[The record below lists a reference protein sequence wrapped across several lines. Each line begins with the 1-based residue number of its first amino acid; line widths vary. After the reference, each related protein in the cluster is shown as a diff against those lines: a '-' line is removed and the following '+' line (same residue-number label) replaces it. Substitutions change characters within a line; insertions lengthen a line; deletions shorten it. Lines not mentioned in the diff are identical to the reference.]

1 MILLIKILVLVS
13 LIKLLLVTEQPILC
27 AGIYTAIRFIFSL
40 IFGFPFLA
48 VLIGS
53 AIGFG
58 LAFLY
63 FWLLDRF
70 RETGVF
76 WIVLIL
82 GLVIGLV

>member
-1 MILLIKILVLVS
+1 LFYGV
-13 LIKLLLVTEQPILC
+13 
-27 AGIYTAIRFIFSL
+27 
-40 IFGFPFLA
+40 PFLA